1 MLIFED
7 AGIDGEPASAAGT
20 KMSTLAA
27 NQPTQVDY
35 EKLDQI
41 EIDLERSVKTLR
53 TTIQKSDST
62 ENTDYV
68 MSQVTSYIKFT
79 MPQYTYENICTLYS
93 LHSHLNY

>member
-7 AGIDGEPASAAGT
+7 TGSAGEPASSAGI
-20 KMSTLAA
+20 KMSNLVA
-27 NQPTQVDY
+27 NPPTQTDY

-79 MPQYTYENICTLYS
+79 MPRYTYENICTLYS